1 MNFNKDINSFY
12 LNIAIQRTSLNLYTT
27 LADGI
32 AKNGYSI
39 DDMSNMS
46 GLSKKTIKDILKMKS
61 KVNTS
66 DFIALLN
73 AVCPDKKVEVIDKDE
88 NPLAPC

>member
-1 MNFNKDINSFY
+1 MNFNKDINNFF
-12 LNIAIQRTSLNLYTT
+12 LNIATQRTSLNLYTT

-32 AKNGYSI
+32 VKNGYSI
-39 DDMSNMS
+39 YDMSSIS
-46 GLSKKTIKDILKMKS
+46 GLSKKIIKDILKMKS

-66 DFIALLN
+66 DFITLLN

>member
-32 AKNGYSI
+32 AKNGYNI

-66 DFIALLN
+66 DFITLLN

-88 NPLAPC
+88 NPLMPC

>member
-1 MNFNKDINSFY
+1 MNFDKDINSFY
-12 LNIAIQRTSLNLYTT
+12 LNIATQRTSLNLYTT

-32 AKNGYSI
+32 VKNGYNI
-39 DDMSNMS
+39 DDMSTIS

-66 DFIALLN
+66 DFIILLN
-73 AVCPDKKVEVIDKDE
+73 AVCPDKKVEVMDKEE

>member
-32 AKNGYSI
+32 AKNGYSV

>member
-66 DFIALLN
+66 DFITLLN
-73 AVCPDKKVEVIDKDE
+73 TVCPDKKVEVIDKDE

>member
-61 KVNTS
+61 KVNTF
-66 DFIALLN
+66 DFITLLN
-73 AVCPDKKVEVIDKDE
+73 AVCPDKKVEVIDKEE

>member
-32 AKNGYSI
+32 AKNGYTI

-66 DFIALLN
+66 DFIILLN
-73 AVCPDKKVEVIDKDE
+73 AVCPDKRVKVVDVMED
-88 NPLAPC
+88 PLAPC

>member
-1 MNFNKDINSFY
+1 MNFDKDINSFY

-32 AKNGYSI
+32 AKNGYNI
-39 DDMSNMS
+39 DDMSTIS

-66 DFIALLN
+66 DFIILLN
-73 AVCPDKKVEVIDKDE
+73 AVCPDKKVEVMDKEE

>member
-1 MNFNKDINSFY
+1 MDFNKDINNFF
-12 LNIAIQRTSLNLYTT
+12 LNIATQRTSLNLYTT

-32 AKNGYSI
+32 VKNGYSI
-39 DDMSNMS
+39 YDMSSIS

-66 DFIALLN
+66 DFIILLN
-73 AVCPDKKVEVIDKDE
+73 AVCPDKKVEVIDKEE

>member
-66 DFIALLN
+66 DFITLLN
-73 AVCPDKKVEVIDKDE
+73 TVCPDKNIKIYNKTED
-88 NPLAPC
+88 PLVPC

>member
-1 MNFNKDINSFY
+1 MDFNKDINSFY

-66 DFIALLN
+66 DFITLLK
-73 AVCPDKKVEVIDKDE
+73 AVCPDKKVEVIDKEE

>member
-66 DFIALLN
+66 DFIILLN
-73 AVCPDKKVEVIDKDE
+73 AVCPDKKVEVVDKDE

>member
-1 MNFNKDINSFY
+1 MNFDKDINSFY
-12 LNIAIQRTSLNLYTT
+12 LNIATQRTSLNLYTT

-32 AKNGYSI
+32 AKNGYNI
-39 DDMSNMS
+39 DDMSTIS

-66 DFIALLN
+66 DFIILLN
-73 AVCPDKKVEVIDKDE
+73 AVCPDKKVEVIDKEED
-88 NPLAPC
+88 PLAPC

>member
-1 MNFNKDINSFY
+1 MNFDKDINNFY
-12 LNIAIQRTSLNLYTT
+12 LNIATQRTSLNLYTT

-39 DDMSNMS
+39 DDMSTIS

-66 DFIALLN
+66 DFIILLN
-73 AVCPDKKVEVIDKDE
+73 AVCPDKKVEVMDKEE

>member
-1 MNFNKDINSFY
+1 MNFDKDINSFY
-12 LNIAIQRTSLNLYTT
+12 LNIATQRTSLNLYTT

-32 AKNGYSI
+32 AKNGYNI
-39 DDMSNMS
+39 DDMSTIS

-66 DFIALLN
+66 DFIILLN
-73 AVCPDKKVEVIDKDE
+73 AVCPDKKVEVIDNEE

>member
-61 KVNTS
+61 KIKDIKLTMK
-66 DFIALLN
+66 IILLKILN
-73 AVCPDKKVEVIDKDE
+73 KMIK
-88 NPLAPC
+88 LF

>member
-1 MNFNKDINSFY
+1 MNFDKDINSFY
-12 LNIAIQRTSLNLYTT
+12 LNIATQRISLNLYTT

-32 AKNGYSI
+32 AKNGYNI
-39 DDMSNMS
+39 DDMSTIS

-66 DFIALLN
+66 DFIILLN
-73 AVCPDKKVEVIDKDE
+73 AVCPDKKVEVIDKEE

>member
-1 MNFNKDINSFY
+1 MNFDKDINSFY
-12 LNIAIQRTSLNLYTT
+12 LNIATQRTSLNLYTT

-32 AKNGYSI
+32 AKNGYNI
-39 DDMSNMS
+39 DDMSTIS

-66 DFIALLN
+66 DFIILLN
-73 AVCPDKKVEVIDKDE
+73 AVCPDKKVEVMDKEE

>member
-1 MNFNKDINSFY
+1 MNFNKEINSFY

-66 DFIALLN
+66 DFITLLN
-73 AVCPDKKVEVIDKDE
+73 TVCPDKKVKVVDVMKD
-88 NPLAPC
+88 PLAPC

>member
-12 LNIAIQRTSLNLYTT
+12 LNIATQRTSLNLYTT

-32 AKNGYSI
+32 AKNGYNI
-39 DDMSNMS
+39 DDMSTIS

-66 DFIALLN
+66 DFIILLN
-73 AVCPDKKVEVIDKDE
+73 AVCPDKKVEVIDKEE